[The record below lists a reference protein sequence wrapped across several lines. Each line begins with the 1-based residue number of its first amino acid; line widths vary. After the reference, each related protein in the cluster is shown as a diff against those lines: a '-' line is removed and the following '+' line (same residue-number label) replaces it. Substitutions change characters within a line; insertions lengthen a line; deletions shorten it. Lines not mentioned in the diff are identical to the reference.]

1 MEYWMDIVW
10 NHLPDFLSALIF
22 LIIAWLI
29 IGRLIKLMDFAMT
42 HRALNATLSSF
53 VKSFVGVA
61 LKTVVLITAAGIA
74 GFEVTSLVTLMG
86 AAGLAIGLSLQGELQ
101 NFAGGVMLLFF
112 KPFEMGDYITVGQHT
127 GKVEDIQIF
136 NTKLRTADS
145 HEVILPN
152 KILSNEIIINYT
164 KTDEVNT
171 TVPFVTALDKFNW
184 EKLENLCQEVNL
196 QLYKEKIVLTADCDL
211 KIAHVDANKMVHL
224 AIIMKCTRANTEE
237 LKHRVWKSILNHE
250 GIIQ

>member
-1 MEYWMDIVW
+1 MDIVW

-29 IGRLIKLMDFAMT
+29 IGRLVKLMDFAMT

-53 VKSFVGVA
+53 VKSFVGIA

-112 KPFEMGDYITVGQHT
+112 KPFEMGDYITVGQHA

-136 NTKLRTADS
+136 NTKLRTADA

-152 KILSNEIIINYT
+152 KMLSNEVITNYT
-164 KTDEVNT
+164 KSDQVIVHISLNI
-171 TVPFVTALDKFNW
+171 PRDRFNW
-184 EKLENLCQEVNL
+184 IEVYNECSLIVGKLNESGICLNSNCELRIAKKDSEMVSLILNLKTTRSNV
-196 QLYKEKIVLTADCDL
+196 DDL
-211 KIAHVDANKMVHL
+211 KHQFWMSFK
-224 AIIMKCTRANTEE
+224 
-237 LKHRVWKSILNHE
+237 
-250 GIIQ
+250 G